1 MKLYSARAFF
11 LCIVLA
17 LISCEQSS
25 AAEDTITIFINNKI
39 KEVKNAEDLPDFYRY
54 KKKYLLDKDNKPT
67 LDYIIV
73 PIRTIKIYYIGKN
86 GEYVENLED
95 AVITIKE
102 LYDEDGNCLLN
113 MRSVPKK
120 AN

>member
-1 MKLYSARAFF
+1 MQDY
-11 LCIVLA
+11 
-17 LISCEQSS
+17 
-25 AAEDTITIFINNKI
+25 TITIFINNKI